1 MFTLGKRARL
11 RKAPTGSREVVLAHP
26 SQVEDTIKYWEKLGY
41 DLHDQSEVD
50 TPGSRRTGQMDLPV
64 RHMRLTFVKR

>member
-11 RKAPTGSREVVLAHP
+11 RKASTGSREVVSVHP
-26 SQVEDTIKYWEKLGY
+26 TQVDPTILYWGKLGY
-41 DLHDQSEVD
+41 DLEDRDEVD
-50 TPGSRRTGQMDLPV
+50 TPSRAGKDLPV